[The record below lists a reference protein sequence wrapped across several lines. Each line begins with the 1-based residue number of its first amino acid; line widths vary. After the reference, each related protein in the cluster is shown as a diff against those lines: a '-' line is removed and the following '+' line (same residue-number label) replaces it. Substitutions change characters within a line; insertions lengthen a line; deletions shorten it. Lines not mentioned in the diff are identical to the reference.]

1 MFKRGTLFLGF
12 WLLVSISVLSVTTPS
27 YGELTSD
34 QIAAKSEDVHPGSD
48 QQSKLTFIIREADGA
63 ERKVVLRRYWKNYP
77 KESDIDSKVLVFHEY
92 PPDTKG
98 TAFMVWTYKASPQQ
112 KPEDLWIYL

>member
-1 MFKRGTLFLGF
+1 MA
-12 WLLVSISVLSVTTPS
+12 VSKYIRLSVTTPS

-48 QQSKLTFIIREADGA
+48 QQSKLTFIIRRLMGQRGKYYGA
-63 ERKVVLRRYWKNYP
+63 TGKLS
-77 KESDIDSKVLVFHEY
+77 KESILTPRYLYSTNI
-92 PPDTKG
+92 PDTKG

-112 KPEDLWIYL
+112 KPEDLWIYLLF